1 MSSYFQKHK
10 LMNLYLIH
18 SFFQS
23 LSDGLKRSKCE
34 GEDFFFIKENI
45 SSKLVNIYC
54 FSEENEVIAIKVSL
68 PYIRSKVTTNR
79 CSY

>member
-1 MSSYFQKHK
+1 
-10 LMNLYLIH
+10 MNLYLIH

-23 LSDGLKRSKCE
+23 LSDGLKRSKYE
-34 GEDFFFIKENI
+34 GEDF
-45 SSKLVNIYC
+45 SKLVNIYC

-79 CSY
+79 CSYYVPI